1 MNNPTTAALEMAEK
15 LRDRRQPQ
23 QNRMESASCIR
34 VHESARRELLQIDAA
49 TLCRAQAKA
58 LTAFRAHLELGLES
72 NDFVQ
77 SAMLMLIDEDI
88 AALIKAAEELENG

>member
-58 LTAFRAHLELGLES
+58 LEDLAAES
-72 NDFVQ
+72 GIWSKAQRQIFT
-77 SAMLMLIDEDI
+77 ERI
-88 AALIKAAEELENG
+88 AAYLKAAEELES